1 MPPSGAKGIA
11 YGLRK
16 GVCPLSQTQSRGIFY
31 MLACAFLWSIGG
43 LFIKLI
49 DWNPFFIAGA
59 RSLIGAAVL
68 MVYMKLAHLSLK
80 INRRSIVSGIALCS
94 VFFCYVTA
102 NKLTTAANTVVLQY
116 TNPVFVVLLS
126 SLFLH
131 QKFSRRDLFL
141 VGTVFFGVALS
152 FLDGMDAGGFLGN
165 LLALFSGFFLAV
177 LFLNSARC
185 ETASDSMSGILLGQ
199 LFARP
204 VRRTF
209 PIFRPSGLYHDL
221 GGQHPHPGGVPAGPS
236 LCVLRDRQPDMLP
249 IDLFCAGRGGTPA
262 QPAVG
267 FCGHG
272 ERPSVTALI
281 GCGIVVVTI
290 TVWCVQNAKLAQS

>member
-1 MPPSGAKGIA
+1 M
-11 YGLRK
+11 
-16 GVCPLSQTQSRGIFY
+16 SQTQSRGIFY

-199 LFARP
+199 LFAALCGAP
-204 VRRTF
+204 FLFLDPPAFTTTSVASILILGVFQLGLPYVFYGIASRTCS
-209 PIFRPSGLYHDL
+209 PLICSVLA
-221 GGQHPHPGGVPAGPS
+221 GVEPLLNP
-236 LCVLRDRQPDMLP
+236 LWVFVVM
-249 IDLFCAGRGGTPA
+249 
-262 QPAVG
+262 
-267 FCGHG
+267 G

-290 TVWCVQNAKLAQS
+290 PVWCVQNAKLAQS

>member
-1 MPPSGAKGIA
+1 M
-11 YGLRK
+11 
-16 GVCPLSQTQSRGIFY
+16 SQTQSRGIFY

-68 MVYMKLAHLSLK
+68 MVYMKMAHLSLK
-80 INRRSIVSGIALCS
+80 ISRQSIVSGIALCS
-94 VFFCYVTA
+94 VFLCYVTA

-185 ETASDSMSGILLGQ
+185 ETDSDSMSGILLGQ
-199 LFARP
+199 LFTALCGAP
-204 VRRTF
+204 FLFLDPPAFTTTSVVSILILGVF
-209 PIFRPSGLYHDL
+209 QLGLPYVFYGIASRACSPL
-221 GGQHPHPGGVPAGPS
+221 ICSVLAGVEPLLNP
-236 LCVLRDRQPDMLP
+236 LWVFVVM
-249 IDLFCAGRGGTPA
+249 
-262 QPAVG
+262 
-267 FCGHG
+267 G

>member
-31 MLACAFLWSIGG
+31 MLACAFLWRIGG

-199 LFARP
+199 LFAALCGAP
-204 VRRTF
+204 FLFLDPPAFTTTSVASILILGVFQLGLPYVFYGIASRTCS
-209 PIFRPSGLYHDL
+209 PLICSVLA
-221 GGQHPHPGGVPAGPS
+221 GVEPLLNP
-236 LCVLRDRQPDMLP
+236 LWVFVVM
-249 IDLFCAGRGGTPA
+249 
-262 QPAVG
+262 
-267 FCGHG
+267 G

>member
-1 MPPSGAKGIA
+1 M
-11 YGLRK
+11 
-16 GVCPLSQTQSRGIFY
+16 SQTQSRGIFY

-141 VGTVFFGVALS
+141 VGTVFFGEALS

-199 LFARP
+199 LFAALCGAP
-204 VRRTF
+204 FLFLDPPAFTTTSVASILILGVFQLGLPYVFYGIASRTCS
-209 PIFRPSGLYHDL
+209 PLICSVLA
-221 GGQHPHPGGVPAGPS
+221 GVEPLLNP
-236 LCVLRDRQPDMLP
+236 LWVFVVM
-249 IDLFCAGRGGTPA
+249 
-262 QPAVG
+262 
-267 FCGHG
+267 G

-290 TVWCVQNAKLAQS
+290 TEWCVQNAKLAQS